1 MSCYVMN
8 MSWITLDLN
17 NGSFGP
23 WLPSSGN
30 IPSSTMDVS
39 PKPLNTFSS
48 QNFTIVQNY
57 TTSRSSPSSITKQL
71 LQVNLRH
78 GQRPGVSPLHHLPLL
93 RGWGDGEHFFY
104 STSLTTFTF
113 LCQIAGLTS
122 VSVQSVKDFLFD
134 EELILLVT
142 GRAFA
147 QFFIFLVAIV
157 PIYLF
162 AITLYPTIREV
173 LPSQS
178 ERQLTN
184 NPIICKN
191 KAIFECLSI

>member
-1 MSCYVMN
+1 MSGCVMN
-8 MSWITLDLN
+8 MSWIKLDLN
-17 NGSFGP
+17 NGSFGQ
-23 WLPSSGN
+23 WLPTTGN
-30 IPSSTMDVS
+30 HWHSIKCNGCRTPLSTS
-39 PKPLNTFSS
+39 NS
-48 QNFTIVQNY
+48 QNCTIVQVKII
-57 TTSRSSPSSITKQL
+57 TSLDNQATSPGQSSTWSGTSPLASSSPSSSTG
-71 LQVNLRH
+71 LR
-78 GQRPGVSPLHHLPLL
+78 R
-93 RGWGDGEHFFY
+93 RWTYFY
-104 STSLTTFTF
+104 STSLLTFNF

-178 ERQLTN
+178 EH
-184 NPIICKN
+184 C
-191 KAIFECLSI
+191 

>member
-1 MSCYVMN
+1 
-8 MSWITLDLN
+8 
-17 NGSFGP
+17 
-23 WLPSSGN
+23 
-30 IPSSTMDVS
+30 MDVS
-39 PKPLNTFSS
+39 LKPLNTSSS
-48 QNFTIVQNY
+48 QNFATVQVY
-57 TTSRSSPSSITKQL
+57 TTSKSSPGNFSRSLFDMARDLASRLFITFL
-71 LQVNLRH
+71 FYGAEETVNIFSLN
-78 GQRPGVSPLHHLPLL
+78 
-93 RGWGDGEHFFY
+93 
-104 STSLTTFTF
+104 TSLLTFNF

-178 ERQLTN
+178 EHH
-184 NPIICKN
+184 
-191 KAIFECLSI
+191 